1 MITKFKLFENKEINS
16 NDLSNE
22 QLDMLEDGLSLN
34 LYKGKKR
41 NGQKSINYKLLS
53 VIDLETSIN
62 KISIDNNIKTTISKI
77 NVEISNKDK
86 ISAEYKHKED
96 RGDLLENSIK
106 IEINNKLIY
115 HLDDKDFNINKL
127 IEQII
132 KHYKKFIEK
141 SWKIR

>member
-1 MITKFKLFENKEINS
+1 MITKFKLFENKELKS
-16 NDLSNE
+16 DLSDE

-41 NGQKSINYKLLS
+41 NVQKSTNYKLLS

-77 NVEISNKDK
+77 DVELSNKDK
-86 ISAEYKHKED
+86 ITGEYIHKED

-132 KHYKKFIEK
+132 KYYKKYIEK
-141 SWKIR
+141 TWKTR

>member
-1 MITKFKLFENKEINS
+1 MITKFKLFENKELKS
-16 NDLSNE
+16 DLSDE

-41 NGQKSINYKLLS
+41 NVQKSTNYKLLS

-77 NVEISNKDK
+77 DVELSNKDK
-86 ISAEYKHKED
+86 ITGEYIHKED

-132 KHYKKFIEK
+132 KHYKKYIEK
-141 SWKIR
+141 TWKTR